1 MEKNQ
6 DFSTYLTEKLN
17 QNDLDAYSQKLNSL
31 NQDVNNTL
39 EVFLTAK
46 KKYHHQL
53 ITRNEYQQA
62 KTSYQEAKVNYRA
75 LIKIKAFKN
84 NLTNINDLLKA
95 TPESDPSYETIVN
108 EQKAAQKL
116 YTEFKE
122 VIKSQGRLGNLEKL
136 SPTAIEIKNLAF
148 RYDEDQPL
156 VLDDIN
162 LKINHGEYVAIV
174 GHNGSG
180 KSTLSKLLIG
190 VLQPDEGSIKIF
202 GNLMQ
207 ENNVEKVRQFVGIVF
222 QNPDN
227 QFIGSTVQ
235 DDIAFGLENHRVD
248 PALMPE
254 IIRRSAT
261 RVGMENFL
269 NKEPLMLSGGQKQRV
284 AIASTLALDSDII
297 IFDEATSMLDP
308 KGRREIKEI
317 MVDLKNEGQKTILS
331 ITHDMDEILNA
342 SKVMVMN
349 QGKVVRFG
357 DPTTVMGDKEFL
369 HSIGLELPFV
379 SMVEDALNN
388 KGIKIQEGAKNL
400 AELVDHLCAL
410 K

>member
-17 QNDLDAYSQKLNSL
+17 QSDLDAYSQKLNSL
-31 NQDVNNTL
+31 NQDVNNSL
-39 EVFLTAK
+39 EVFLSAK

-53 ITRNEYQQA
+53 ITRIEYQQA
-62 KTSYQEAKVNYRA
+62 KTNYHQAKANYQE

-84 NLTNINDLLKA
+84 NLVNINSLVKS
-95 TPESDPSYETIVN
+95 TSVSDPSYETIIN

-116 YTEFKE
+116 YAEFKE
-122 VIKSQGRLGNLEKL
+122 VVKSQGRLGNLEKL
-136 SPTAIEIKNLAF
+136 SPVAIEIKDLAF
-148 RYDEDQPL
+148 RYDEDEPL

-207 ENNVEKVRQFVGIVF
+207 DNNVEKVRQFVGIVF

-248 PALMPE
+248 PALMPT
-254 IIRRSAT
+254 IIQASAT

-269 NKEPLMLSGGQKQRV
+269 DKEPLMLSGGQKQRV

-342 SKVMVMN
+342 SKVMVLN
-349 QGKVVRFG
+349 QGKMVRFG
-357 DPTTVMGDKEFL
+357 DPATVMGDKEFL
-369 HSIGLELPFV
+369 RGIGLELPFV

-388 KGIKIQEGAKNL
+388 KGIKVQEGAKNL

>member
-31 NQDVNNTL
+31 NQDVNIRL

-53 ITRNEYQQA
+53 ITRHEYQQA
-62 KTSYQEAKVNYRA
+62 KTSYQEAKANYQE

-84 NLTNINDLLKA
+84 NLTNINGLLKA
-95 TPESDPSYETIVN
+95 TPQSDPSYQTVVN

-122 VIKSQGRLGNLEKL
+122 VVKSQGRWGNLEKL
-136 SPTAIEIKNLAF
+136 SSTAVEIKNLAF

-207 ENNVEKVRQFVGIVF
+207 DSNVEKVRQFVGIVF

-248 PALMPE
+248 PELMPE
-254 IIRRSAT
+254 IIHRSAT

-269 NKEPLMLSGGQKQRV
+269 DKEPLMLSGGQKQRV

-317 MVDLKNEGQKTILS
+317 MVNLKNEGQKTILS

-349 QGKVVRFG
+349 QGKLVRFG
-357 DPTTVMGDKEFL
+357 DPATVMGDKEFL
-369 HSIGLELPFV
+369 RSIGLELPFV

-388 KGIKIQEGAKNL
+388 KGIKVQEGAKNL
-400 AELVDHLCAL
+400 AELVDHLCTL